1 MESTR
6 ERIGGMAD
14 LSTTYLGLPVSSPIL
29 LASSSF
35 SNRTENLRVAEQHG
49 AGAVVLRSLFEEQIE
64 AADTALQEVLSYGA
78 ESTAEAQTFF
88 PSQRVG
94 PAEYLELVSRAKRTV
109 SIPVIGSLNCVAP
122 GSWSQYARQIAEA
135 GADALEVNLYAVQAD
150 PSVTAAEVEARYEE
164 VVASIVETVKIPVSV
179 KLSPF
184 FTALAH
190 LVSRL
195 ERRGAR
201 GFVLFNRFLQPDIS
215 LERMSLQNVMPLS
228 QPNEMLLPLRWI
240 ALLHGRV
247 KADLAATTGIH
258 DASGVAKQL
267 LAGATVVQLASVLVN
282 KGLAQIETIR
292 DGLDAW
298 MDKRGFSEIADFRGS
313 LSQRVV
319 RDPGAF
325 ERAQYVHLILSQN
338 VP

>member
-1 MESTR
+1 
-6 ERIGGMAD
+6 MAD
-14 LSTTYLGLPVSSPIL
+14 LATTYLGLSLPSPVI
-29 LASSSF
+29 LASSSL
-35 SNRTENLRVAEQHG
+35 SNRIENFQLAESHG

-64 AADTALQEVLSYGA
+64 ALESERESALAMGSD
-78 ESTAEAQTFF
+78 STAEAQSFF

-94 PAEYLELVSRAKRTV
+94 PAEYLQLVARAKRAV
-109 SIPVIGSLNCVAP
+109 KIPVIGSINCVAP
-122 GSWSQYARQIAEA
+122 GSWSHYARQIAEA

-150 PSVTAAEVEARYEE
+150 PTVSAAQVEARHEE
-164 VVASIVETVKIPVSV
+164 AVQSILDAVKIPVSV

-184 FTALAH
+184 YTALANV
-190 LVSRL
+190 LARL
-195 ERRGAR
+195 EGRGAK

-228 QPNEMLLPLRWI
+228 QPFEALLPLRWI

-247 KADLAATTGIH
+247 RADLAASSGVH
-258 DASGVAKQL
+258 DASGVAKQI
-267 LAGATVVQLASVLVN
+267 LAGATVVQVASALVKN
-282 KGLAQIETIR
+282 GVQHIGHLR
-292 DGLDAW
+292 DGLEEW
-298 MDKRGFSEIADFRGS
+298 MDRRGFSSVEDFRGT

-338 VP
+338 S